1 MYNRVR
7 FQDSKTQSIKL
18 SIIYFYWFPISKV
31 VEHLVELVNFT
42 TPQHYSLYSF

>member
-1 MYNRVR
+1 MMMR
-7 FQDSKTQSIKL
+7 FQDNKTPALKL

-42 TPQHYSLYSF
+42 TPHFKFQ